1 MSQYI
6 QNLSQKKP
14 DLIPSDFIYITYLN
28 LNPDLK
34 QHGIL
39 TEENAIRHYIV
50 YGKKEHRFYKYEK
63 LHDGTVDSDFDAE
76 FYLSEYPDVASY
88 CHGMTN
94 VEEKEKLFHHYIHYG
109 KYEGRFKNSQQYL
122 QSINLINLNISTFID
137 AKTLIAP
144 QNELQAICLLTTD
157 KEIENKQLEKFLDQ
171 IIKYTNKSTFTQNIY
186 FNIIVNNQYKH
197 FESNQIND
205 LKKIFKQVNI
215 IDLKLT
221 EEADIYV
228 NKETDIQK
236 VPEYGL
242 KSGPNISFFKTIQL
256 SSIYNTIL
264 CLETDCLLSDN
275 WLENIYLYTK
285 YANGFLISGAIY
297 DGSTPVKAASSM
309 MNHINGGTGLY
320 ATGHPVLQKVISLCE
335 DFLKKQVSDQMPG
348 LAYDYAL
355 KLFIDLGLDHNYMSK
370 IDREIWQFI
379 YRNYL
384 PCKLIINCST
394 DKRSLSTINLLQT
407 KYNYSVLHIK

>member
-1 MSQYI
+1 M
-6 QNLSQKKP
+6 
-14 DLIPSDFIYITYLN
+14 
-28 LNPDLK
+28 
-34 QHGIL
+34 
-39 TEENAIRHYIV
+39 
-50 YGKKEHRFYKYEK
+50 
-63 LHDGTVDSDFDAE
+63 
-76 FYLSEYPDVASY
+76 
-88 CHGMTN
+88 
-94 VEEKEKLFHHYIHYG
+94 
-109 KYEGRFKNSQQYL
+109 
-122 QSINLINLNISTFID
+122 
-137 AKTLIAP
+137 
-144 QNELQAICLLTTD
+144 
-157 KEIENKQLEKFLDQ
+157 
-171 IIKYTNKSTFTQNIY
+171 
-186 FNIIVNNQYKH
+186 
-197 FESNQIND
+197 
-205 LKKIFKQVNI
+205 
-215 IDLKLT
+215 
-221 EEADIYV
+221 
-228 NKETDIQK
+228 
-236 VPEYGL
+236 
-242 KSGPNISFFKTIQL
+242 
-256 SSIYNTIL
+256 